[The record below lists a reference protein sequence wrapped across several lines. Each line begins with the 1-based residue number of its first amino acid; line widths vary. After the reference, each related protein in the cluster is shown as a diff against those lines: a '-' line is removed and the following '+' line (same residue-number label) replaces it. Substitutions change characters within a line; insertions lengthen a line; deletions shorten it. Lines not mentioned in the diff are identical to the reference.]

1 MNVYGSQNSG
11 KKMETTIFFIKIHL
25 VFDFQELIRLKLMQ
39 SWRYKKRT
47 SSLCI
52 NISLK
57 WIFELENVTGSTHIS
72 TIPV

>member
-1 MNVYGSQNSG
+1 
-11 KKMETTIFFIKIHL
+11 MEVRILERKWRQQFFFIKIHF

-57 WIFELENVTGSTHIS
+57 WIFDLENVTGSTHIS